1 MFIEQQWGAFNPKKD
16 PRIYTRFNIR
26 QQIKGDR
33 DEAADQEVE
42 EEEELVALEAFTV
55 IRGEVMSLGEEGIV
69 AGKVETAEVEI
80 VVEEEVEIG
89 EVVEVV
95 GVEIV
100 VVGILEEG
108 VEVVDATR
116 PSRYLRH

>member
-1 MFIEQQWGAFNPKKD
+1 MD
-16 PRIYTRFNIR
+16 
-26 QQIKGDR
+26 
-33 DEAADQEVE
+33 
-42 EEEELVALEAFTV
+42 
-55 IRGEVMSLGEEGIV
+55 
-69 AGKVETAEVEI
+69 GKVETAEVEI

-100 VVGILEEG
+100 VVGTLEEG

>member
-42 EEEELVALEAFTV
+42 EEEELVDLEAFIE
-55 IRGEVMSLGEEGIV
+55 IRGEIMSLGEEEIV

-80 VVEEEVEIG
+80 VVEEEVE
-89 EVVEVV
+89 VVV

-100 VVGILEEG
+100 VVGTLEEG